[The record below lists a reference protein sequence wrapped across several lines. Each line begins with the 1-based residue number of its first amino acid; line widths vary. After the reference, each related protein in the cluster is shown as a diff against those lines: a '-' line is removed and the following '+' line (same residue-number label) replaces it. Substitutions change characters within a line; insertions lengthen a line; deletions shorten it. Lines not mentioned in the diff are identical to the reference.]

1 MLELKNITK
10 VYEMANF
17 KQTALSKVNINF
29 RESEF
34 VSILGPS
41 GSGKTTLLNIIG
53 GLDKYTSGDLI
64 INGISTKKYKDS
76 DWDSFRNHRVGFVFQ
91 SYNLISH
98 QSILSNVEL
107 ALTLSGVK
115 KEERIK
121 RAREAL
127 IKVGLKDHINKKP
140 NQLSGGQMQRVAIA
154 RALVNNPDILL
165 CDEPTGALDTKTS
178 EEVMSILK
186 KISKDKLVVMVTH
199 NEELAK
205 TYSTRIISIKDGV
218 VTDDTNPYTDTYEH
232 KEDKVTKSTK
242 TKKTSMS
249 FLTALSLSFNNL
261 LTKKGRTILTA
272 FAGSIGIIGI
282 SLILSL
288 SNGVNE
294 YIRRVQEDTLTS
306 YPVSI
311 SSSTADMSSM
321 MLELANQTKRERHKD
336 DKVYSNDLMSS
347 MIESMASEIK
357 TNDLKEFK
365 KYLEENKDKLSES
378 VNDIRYKYNLDLQI
392 YDKDTSKITKLNP
405 STVFQSFGMM
415 NNMNN
420 MNTNYMTS
428 SYMNER
434 INVFSEISDN
444 KDLINSTY
452 DVLAGRLPNDKNEV
466 VLILDGYG
474 EISDYALYSLGLKE
488 QSELLEMAKKI
499 MMGEKLDETKQTT
512 YTYDELLEKEF
523 KLILNTDYYIKE
535 NGSWIN
541 KEKDTSYMK
550 EVIDN
555 ALTLKIVGI
564 IRPNEE
570 SSIETSGGV
579 GYTSD
584 LTKYVIDNILK
595 TDIAKEQLNNKE
607 KNIITNEP
615 FAALNTYDIA
625 LNTLGIIDKD
635 MPSAI
640 NIYPKDFKSKDK
652 IIEFIDE
659 YNDLKEANDEND
671 LTISYTDYV
680 GVLMNSV
687 TTIVDVISYVLIAF
701 VSISLVVSS
710 IMIGVITYIS
720 VLERTKEIGILRA
733 IGARKKDIR
742 MVFNAETFI
751 IGLISGLLGILITI
765 LLNIPINIIIYK
777 LASINNVSVLPPLA
791 AVILIII
798 SVALTMFAGLIPSSM
813 ASKKDPVVSLRTE

>member
-186 KISKDKLVVMVTH
+186 EISKDKLVVMVTH

-218 VTDDTNPYTDTYEH
+218 VIDDTNPYTDTYEH

-415 NNMNN
+415 NNMNT

-444 KDLINSTY
+444 RDLINSTY

-607 KNIITNEP
+607 INIITNEP

-625 LNTLGIIDKD
+625 LNTLGIVDKD

-791 AVILIII
+791 AVILVII

>member
-186 KISKDKLVVMVTH
+186 EISKDKLVVMVTH

-218 VTDDTNPYTDTYEH
+218 VTDDTNPYTDIYEH

-415 NNMNN
+415 NNMNT

-607 KNIITNEP
+607 INIITNEP

-625 LNTLGIIDKD
+625 LNTLGIVDKD

-791 AVILIII
+791 AVILVII

>member
-121 RAREAL
+121 RAREVL

-186 KISKDKLVVMVTH
+186 EISKDKLVVMVTH

-415 NNMNN
+415 NNMNT

-607 KNIITNEP
+607 INIITNEP

-625 LNTLGIIDKD
+625 LNTLGIVDKD

-791 AVILIII
+791 AVILVII

>member
-186 KISKDKLVVMVTH
+186 EISKDKLVVMVTH

-415 NNMNN
+415 NNMNT

-444 KDLINSTY
+444 RDLINSTY

-607 KNIITNEP
+607 INIITNEP

-659 YNDLKEANDEND
+659 YNVLKEANDEND

>member
-218 VTDDTNPYTDTYEH
+218 VTDDTNPYTDTYEY
-232 KEDKVTKSTK
+232 KE
-242 TKKTSMS
+242 
-249 FLTALSLSFNNL
+249 
-261 LTKKGRTILTA
+261 GRTILTA

-311 SSSTADMSSM
+311 ESSTADMSSM

-378 VNDIRYKYNLDLQI
+378 VNDIRYKYNLDIQI

-452 DVLAGRLPNDKNEV
+452 DILAGRLPNDKNEV

-607 KNIITNEP
+607 INIITNEP

-625 LNTLGIIDKD
+625 LNTLGIVDKD

-791 AVILIII
+791 AVILVII